1 MRQLLLVLAITF
13 AWQSLYATHLI
24 NALNSK
30 ELSVEMRGAIFKEM
44 TEAMRTESF
53 APKLQME
60 LKNNTNAPLKVELE
74 EGYMM
79 EPIESGYQA
88 LLMTKPMVVTLQ
100 PKGSSK
106 QFLYAMCTQIS
117 MSSPN
122 STIKYKVGKK
132 APDALLRL
140 AQLIAQKNYQN
151 FGAQQSVWSISD
163 NSPILSISGSSKDME
178 NDLQKFVADLKGVD
192 LEKLKREN
200 HGKDL
205 ASIMSVYNGR
215 KLDRN
220 IVFKSDTSSIVSV
233 GYYNEQGELIKPLF
247 ENTLFKNGQ
256 HSIRYNPFPLALANK
271 RYSVRLVKDD
281 EVFRAYYFMQ

>member
-1 MRQLLLVLAITF
+1 MKQALLVVATMF
-13 AWQSLYATHLI
+13 AWQSFYATHLV
-24 NALNSK
+24 NALNTK
-30 ELSVEMRGAIFKEM
+30 EISMEMRGAIYKEM
-44 TEAMRTESF
+44 PEAMRSESF

-60 LKNNTNAPLKVELE
+60 LRNNTNAPLKVELE

-79 EPIESGYQA
+79 EPVENGYQA
-88 LLMTKPMVVTLQ
+88 LLMTKPMVITLQ
-100 PKGSSK
+100 PKSGSK
-106 QFLYAMCTQIS
+106 QFLYAMCTQLS

-151 FGAQQSVWSISD
+151 FGAQQAVWSISD

-200 HGKDL
+200 QGKDL
-205 ASIMSVYNGR
+205 ASIMSPYNGR

-220 IVFKSDTSSIVSV
+220 IVFKSDTSSVVSV

-247 ENTLFKNGQ
+247 ENTLFKDGQ
-256 HSIRYNPFPLALANK
+256 HSIRYNPFPLALASK
-271 RYSVRLVKDD
+271 RYSVRLIKDD
-281 EVFRAYYFMQ
+281 EIFREYYFMQ

>member
-1 MRQLLLVLAITF
+1 MKQLLLIMAATF
-13 AWQSLYATHLI
+13 GWQSFYATHLV

-30 ELSVEMRGAIFKEM
+30 EISLEMRGAVHKEM
-44 TEAMRTESF
+44 PEAMRNEPF

-79 EPIESGYQA
+79 EPVESGYQA
-88 LLMTKPMVVTLQ
+88 LLMTKPMVITLQ
-100 PKGSSK
+100 PKSGSK

-132 APDALLRL
+132 APDALLKL
-140 AQLIAQKNYQN
+140 AQLIAKKNYQN
-151 FGAQQSVWSISD
+151 FGAQQAVWSISD

-205 ASIMSVYNGR
+205 AAIMSVYNG
-215 KLDRN
+215 KKSDRN
-220 IVFKSDTSSIVSV
+220 IVFKTDTSSTVSV

-247 ENTLFKNGQ
+247 ENTLFKDGQ
-256 HSIRYNPFPLALANK
+256 HSIRYNPFPLALASK
-271 RYSVRLVKDD
+271 RYSVRLIKDD
-281 EVFRAYYFMQ
+281 EIFREYYFMQ